1 MNCRV
6 TSIHR
11 TSEVAALFLETD
23 WYTANMGETLL
34 LERPAV
40 VQRGKRLEYF
50 TIAWNAAEGLIATAA
65 GLIAGSISLVG
76 FGIDSFIEL
85 TSGSVLL
92 WRLSVDADEQRR
104 ASHEKRALRF
114 VGACFL
120 MLASYV
126 AFESAMNLLTR
137 RAPEHSSAGRD
148 LVSGIFVFGHSLQTS
163 GGPLTRGIRSCW
175 KIFPQ
180 DNCELQRRCRAI
192 HFHANVQNDEPDA
205 PTRDDCRLIRRLPGI
220 NG

>member
-76 FGIDSFIEL
+76 FGIDSFIEV
-85 TSGSVLL
+85 TSASGLL

-126 AFESAMNLLTR
+126 AFESAMDLLTR
-137 RAPEHSSAGRD
+137 RAPEHSSAGIILACASFVVMTLLSKAKRKVGRA
-148 LVSGIFVFGHSLQTS
+148 LGI
-163 GGPLTRGIRSCW
+163 
-175 KIFPQ
+175 
-180 DNCELQRRCRAI
+180 AAM
-192 HFHANVQNDEPDA
+192 HADA
-205 PTRDDCRLIRRLPGI
+205 K
-220 NG
+220 